1 MKSKDIKLKNW
12 SFDQGARVKLEW
24 IGAPFRYEKKI
35 VLPVYFSGKVNGYYT
50 TEKLIVDW
58 TVLASLRIQH
68 YYVDGVITQ
77 PISPNQT
84 EEIIITI
91 DPNYV
96 GYFEQNYSIRGTK
109 YTDILQTFVI
119 K

>member
-1 MKSKDIKLKNW
+1 M
-12 SFDQGARVKLEW
+12 
-24 IGAPFRYEKKI
+24 
-35 VLPVYFSGKVNGYYT
+35 LPVYFSGKVNGYYT

-91 DPNYV
+91 DQITLAILNKTIQYA
-96 GYFEQNYSIRGTK
+96 GQNIQK
-109 YTDILQTFVI
+109 YRKLSLSNTMGSVSTYL
-119 K
+119 